1 MATYVS
7 ERAQDI
13 LSLEQFLLIVSWLL
27 PKLDSGLE
35 RDMVLSYG
43 LDCMIPQWESGLQK
57 ESHSPFP
64 VWGNHSQFLAH
75 SGQIGFLFSSFFLFF
90 SCFFSVDFF
99 MFLLGKCILSVIV
112 VIVYMLFCSSKYEV
126 CLKCF

>member
-7 ERAQDI
+7 ERAQDV

-57 ESHSPFP
+57 ESHSL
-64 VWGNHSQFLAH
+64 FLYR
-75 SGQIGFLFSSFFLFF
+75 GITPSSWATL
-90 SCFFSVDFF
+90 V
-99 MFLLGKCILSVIV
+99 K
-112 VIVYMLFCSSKYEV
+112 
-126 CLKCF
+126 